1 MIGVGTVFN
10 NPKNGLDIHVTE
22 TKGPTVTDICTIN
35 VGTAGQLVL
44 SIRIVWYFNSQAL
57 TIPMYVVSYK

>member
-22 TKGPTVTDICTIN
+22 TKGAAITDICTIN
-35 VGTAGQLVL
+35 VGTAGQLVI
-44 SIRIVWYFNSQAL
+44 SIHVVCYFNSQAL
-57 TIPMYVVSYK
+57 TIPMYVVSCK